1 MKTIITIKLFLVLCC
16 QTVDNGQYKYDVK
29 NLQDTT
35 QSGVIYTSARY
46 SEGDTI
52 KLYSPR

>member
-16 QTVDNGQYKYDVK
+16 HTANDGQYKYDVK
-29 NLQDTT
+29 SLEDTT
-35 QSGVIYTSARY
+35 RTGVIFTSRQY

-52 KLYSPR
+52 KLRTY

>member
-16 QTVDNGQYKYDVK
+16 HTVDNGQYQYDVK
-29 NLQDTT
+29 SLDDTT
-35 QSGVIYTSARY
+35 QTGVVFTGMKY

-52 KLYSPR
+52 KIVNYK

>member
-16 QTVDNGQYKYDVK
+16 QSVNDGQYKYEVK
-29 NLQDTT
+29 SLEDTT
-35 QSGVIYTSARY
+35 QTGVIYTGMKY

-52 KLYSPR
+52 KLRSY